1 MSIVIKIA
9 KELLDYCSSPTG
21 QSISNIK
28 FNDDSSLNLNLN
40 SSTKKLN
47 YLADVVGKQTLQVH
61 YSDFPKKTFEKD
73 KDKDNESMI
82 SVVTIT
88 FNSSSNLGSNTKPIV
103 SHGIG
108 SNHDGARDEASHD
121 ALLALSKLV

>member
-1 MSIVIKIA
+1 MSIVSKIA
-9 KELLDYCSSPTG
+9 KELLDYGSSPTG

-28 FNDDSSLNLNLN
+28 FNDNSNLNLN
-40 SSTKKLN
+40 SSTKRLN

-88 FNSSSNLGSNTKPIV
+88 FNLSLNLGSNTKPIV